1 MGVDRRMAQER
12 ILTVERPLS
21 CRVVGRVNRFVVTVR
36 PQGRCSRAYINN
48 TGRMYQ
54 FLVSGREGFCTAHEK
69 PRKTDVQLF
78 SVEEGNLG
86 AIVDTRLQMRA
97 FEEALR
103 MELIPWLRGCRLL
116 KRDARLGDSRIDYL
130 LQCDGEEVYLEVK
143 SAVLREGHHA
153 MYPDC
158 PSCRGKRHIRELTHH
173 VRQGGRAT
181 ILFIAA
187 LPNVEAFKPNR
198 AADPGL
204 YQSLVA
210 AHDAGVRIK
219 SIGMLYRPED
229 CSICLYDSDL
239 AVHLR

>member
-1 MGVDRRMAQER
+1 M
-12 ILTVERPLS
+12 P

-36 PQGRCSRAYINN
+36 LEGGCCRAYINN
-48 TGRMYQ
+48 TGRLYQ
-54 FLVSGREGFCTAHEK
+54 FLVSGRQGFCVANEK

-78 SVEEGNLG
+78 SVEEGSLG

-116 KRDARLGDSRIDYL
+116 KRDARLGNSLIDYL
-130 LQCDGEEVYLEVK
+130 LQCDGEEVFLEVK
-143 SAVLREGHHA
+143 SAVLREGHYA

-158 PSCRGKRHIRELTHH
+158 PSCRGRRHIRELTHH
-173 VRQGGRAT
+173 VRQGGKAT

-187 LPNVEAFKPNR
+187 LPNVKAFKPNR

-204 YQSLVA
+204 YESLVA
-210 AHDAGVRIK
+210 ADDVGVRVKAICMFYH
-219 SIGMLYRPED
+219 SED
-229 CSICLYDSDL
+229 CSIYLYDSDL
-239 AVHLR
+239 AVHLE